1 MCSYKTRFRK
11 TTLCLELFVV
21 TGRHINICTCR
32 VHSKERDWYL
42 LLQSIMHHIFVYH
55 LSQSY
60 YKTCTILLGFGVF
73 CGFDLVCLF
82 LCGVFWF
89 FWLFWVFF
97 GGGGLLFF
105 FVGEF
110 FSGFFRDKN
119 CAFYCF
125 LSEVMSWILKCF

>member
-21 TGRHINICTCR
+21 TGRHINICTSR

-42 LLQSIMHHIFVYH
+42 LLQSIMHHIFMYY

-60 YKTCTILLGFGVF
+60 HKTCTILLGFGVF

-82 LCGVFWF
+82 LYGVFWF
-89 FWLFWVFF
+89 F
-97 GGGGLLFF
+97 
-105 FVGEF
+105 
-110 FSGFFRDKN
+110 
-119 CAFYCF
+119 
-125 LSEVMSWILKCF
+125 

>member
-60 YKTCTILLGFGVF
+60 HKTCTILLGFGVF
-73 CGFDLVCLF
+73 CGFDLVCL
-82 LCGVFWF
+82 CGVFWF
-89 FWLFWVFF
+89 FLLFWGFF
-97 GGGGLLFF
+97 WRGGLLFF
-105 FVGEF
+105 FVGDF